1 MIINSLLLRNYFM
14 IIIGITGSIG
24 MGKTTVS
31 NMFKMLK
38 IPVFDSDQKVKEILE
53 KNNDIIE
60 KISKI
65 WPDTISLYK
74 KEKKINKVLLGN
86 KIFKNEKERKKLEK
100 IIHPLVTK
108 ERISFLKNSAKS
120 SIVGLDIPLLYET
133 GMNKVCDYIFL
144 VNTKKEIQKKR
155 VLRRPNMT
163 EKKFQLINK
172 SQWPF
177 EKKIKENPFII
188 STSFGKTIT
197 FIIVMFYLLRIKIR
211 GKLHD

>member
-1 MIINSLLLRNYFM
+1 M

-31 NMFKMLK
+31 NMFRILK

-53 KNNDIIE
+53 KNNDVIE
-60 KISKI
+60 KISKL

-74 KEKKINKVLLGN
+74 KEKKLNKVLLGN
-86 KIFKNEKERKKLEK
+86 KIFESEKEKRKLEK
-100 IIHPLVTK
+100 IIHPLIKK
-108 ERISFLKNSAKS
+108 ERNNFLEKSKKS
-120 SIVGLDIPLLYET
+120 SIIGLDIPLLYET
-133 GMNKVCDYIFL
+133 GENKNCDYIFL
-144 VNTKKEIQKKR
+144 VNTKKEIQKRR
-155 VLRRPNMT
+155 VLRRPNMN
-163 EKKFQLINK
+163 EKKFELINN

-197 FIIVMFYLLRIKIR
+197 FIIVMFYLFRIKIK
-211 GKLHD
+211 GKKND